1 MGFKKFFKNR
11 FNIIYMVIVLMLL
24 VLGFRMAVLTIVH
37 GEDYRQIADVKK
49 IKDIP
54 VKAPRGKIY
63 DRNGVLLAD
72 NITSFTVQM
81 YTDQIQKDD
90 FNNVSFVL
98 SKILDENGERPID
111 DFPIELD
118 TFDFIDEELENAK
131 TNSDKINN
139 SISDKEIETGSIEN
153 DALFN
158 SYKTAQEKVIE
169 LVKGNLY
176 DWLIYESNIYGENY
190 NVKKSVVNTLKR
202 SIKDMPIEL
211 VNGQFTYIKGT
222 DEIIETDDIN
232 EKKETDAEKQ
242 NRQISQVNQGDK
254 VDETSETD
262 PIKIWLLKHEINV
275 NNNPDKT
282 VIDLLLKENKHI
294 FNLFSNSKIR
304 RLSYEFLKSKNL
316 ISNVKL
322 VKYSFVQDNE
332 FKELKL
338 NLNSKYEEITK
349 SSLAKDD
356 FVLLVMKNSIDN
368 LLQTVYETDSGTVMP
383 GGILCEKLKEV
394 YTDLPVEFKQ
404 DGQVVTFFYN
414 NDEIKNKYFSQFHLS
429 ENTLA
434 YDLIKELAAKNYN
447 ILYDVITDD
456 IVKYY
461 SQTELLKYENPNISI
476 SDWEYTPIRNKRVW
490 ISNNLNSLDEGAG
503 SYSAEQ
509 VFNMLRENL
518 KIESSVNDYDLRN
531 MLVIR
536 ERYNKTS
543 YVSYHPIDICYG
555 ISEKSVAMISERS
568 PELTGIN
575 VEIEPI
581 RYYPKYSSAAHV
593 LGYLGK
599 ISQDYEINEYVVEKG
614 YSPDDIIGKTG
625 IEEKFE
631 DYLRGEKGKKTVEV
645 NNVGKTMKSVSSQ
658 APVPGDDLYLT
669 LDINIQKKAE
679 ESLEKGLKLI
689 QTGGVYESEWGN
701 FTFKDAYKNATSGA
715 LVALDVKTG
724 EVLALANYP
733 SYDLNLFSTGISSE
747 DWNSLLNDSK
757 DPLAPKPL
765 YNISL
770 LTAIQ
775 PGSTFKMVT
784 ALAALEKGVDPNTK
798 VYCAGTEKVGDRY
811 FSCWIYNMFGGS
823 HGYENMYEAIRDSCN
838 FYFYTTVLGENLAT
852 NQKHTVKVDVEDIIE
867 AADKLGLN
875 GRTGIEIDIPQES
888 SGGVPSIEG
897 KKVNIRVYLRLF
909 LESNIQRYLED
920 GYKIDESM
928 KNEIVE
934 EIVSWVDREEV
945 MTRGGVYDGLKA
957 LKLNPDKTN
966 DNGVPLVD
974 IIKYSYINQAV
985 WNSGDNLN
993 ISIGQ
998 GNNSYTTIQMANYI
1012 SIISNGGYKRNVSVV
1027 KGLKKYN
1034 GEDTDYVPLRETER
1048 IEIKDYNYLDILKKG
1063 MRMVSE
1069 ADSASPY
1076 SNFPAVVGSK
1086 TGTAQKEGIN
1096 PETGEPYDEFAWYVA
1111 FAPYDDP
1118 QIAVAC
1124 VLFQGGS
1131 GRYPT
1136 PIVRDVIGEYLK
1148 LYNVNEQ

>member
-1 MGFKKFFKNR
+1 ML
-11 FNIIYMVIVLMLL
+11 IVLMLV
-24 VLGFRMAVLTIVH
+24 VLGFRMAVLTIVQ

-81 YTDQIQKDD
+81 YTDQIKRDE
-90 FNNVSFVL
+90 FNNISFVL
-98 SKILDENGERPID
+98 SKILDDNGERPID
-111 DFPIELD
+111 DFPIEID
-118 TFDFIDEELENAK
+118 TFAFIDEKLEMNKVNSNEDNA
-131 TNSDKINN
+131 TVFDKV
-139 SISDKEIETGSIEN
+139 IEN
-153 DALFN
+153 EKTGVDATFN
-158 SYKTAQEKVIE
+158 SYRNAQEKVIE

-176 DWLIYESNIYGENY
+176 EWLNYESNIYGEKF
-190 NVKKSVVNTLKR
+190 NVKKSVLNVLKR
-202 SIKDMPIEL
+202 NLKDIPIDLE
-211 VNGQFTYIKGT
+211 NGQFIYVKST
-222 DEIIETDDIN
+222 DNIIESN
-232 EKKETDAEKQ
+232 EANEA
-242 NRQISQVNQGDK
+242 V
-254 VDETSETD
+254 ETD
-262 PIKIWLLKHEINV
+262 PIKIWLLKYEINE
-275 NNNPDKT
+275 NNTPNQT
-282 VIDLLLKENKHI
+282 VIDLLLRENKYI
-294 FNLFSNSKIR
+294 LNLFSNSKTR
-304 RLSYEFLKSKNL
+304 RLSYDFLESKNS
-316 ISNVKL
+316 INNVKL
-322 VKYSFVQDNE
+322 VKYSFVQDND

-338 NLNSKYEEITK
+338 NLNNKYEEITL
-349 SSLAKDD
+349 SSIAKDD
-356 FVLLVMKNSIDN
+356 FVLLTMKNSIDN
-368 LLQTVYETDSGTVMP
+368 LLQTVYKTDSGLVMP
-383 GGILCEKLKEV
+383 GDILCGKLKEV
-394 YTDLPVEFKQ
+394 YNDLPVEFKLEDQ
-404 DGQVVTFFYN
+404 LGSFVYTD
-414 NDEIKNKYFSQFHLS
+414 DEMKNKYLNQFHLS

-447 ILYDVITDD
+447 ILYNVITDD
-456 IVKYY
+456 KVKYY

-476 SDWEYTPIRNKRVW
+476 SEWEYAPIRNKRIW
-490 ISNNLNSLDEGAG
+490 ISNNLNSLDDKAG
-503 SYSAEQ
+503 NYSAEQ
-509 VFNMLRENL
+509 VFNLLRENL
-518 KIESSVNDYDLRN
+518 GIDSKISDYDLRN

-543 YVSYHPIDICYG
+543 YISYHPIDICYG

-581 RYYPKYSSAAHV
+581 RYYPEYSSAAHV

-645 NNVGKTMKSVSSQ
+645 NNVGKTIKSVSSQ

-669 LDINIQKKAE
+669 LDIKLQKKAE
-679 ESLEKGLKLI
+679 ESLVKGLGLI
-689 QTGGVYESEWGN
+689 QAGGVYESEWGN

-724 EVLALANYP
+724 EVLALANFP
-733 SYDLNLFSTGISSE
+733 SYDLNMFSTGISSE

-765 YNISL
+765 YNIAM

-811 FSCWIYNMFGGS
+811 FSCWIYNMFKGS

-852 NQKHTVKVDVEDIIE
+852 NQKHTVKVNVEDIIE

-897 KKVNIRVYLRLF
+897 KKLNIRVYLRLF
-909 LESNIQRYLED
+909 LESNLERYLED
-920 GYKIDESM
+920 GYKVDESM
-928 KNEIVE
+928 RNEIIE
-934 EIVSWVDREEV
+934 EVVSWVDRDNV

-974 IIKYSYINQAV
+974 IIKYSYINQAT
-985 WNSGDNLN
+985 WNAGDNLN

-998 GNNSYTTIQMANYI
+998 GNNAYTTIQMANYI
-1012 SIISNGGYKRNVSVV
+1012 SIIANGGYKRNISVI
-1027 KGLKKYN
+1027 KGLKKYD
-1034 GEDTDYVPLRETER
+1034 GSDTDYVPLREVER
-1048 IEIKDYNYLDILKKG
+1048 IELKDYSHLDVLKKG

-1069 ADSASPY
+1069 ADSANPY
-1076 SNFPAVVGSK
+1076 ANFPVVVGSK

-1096 PETGEPYDEFAWYVA
+1096 PETGDLYDEFAWYVA

-1124 VLFQGGS
+1124 VIFQGGS

-1136 PIVRDVIGEYLK
+1136 PIVRDVIGEYLE
-1148 LYNVNEQ
+1148 LYDVNKQ